1 MQAFKPGR
9 VLAARVTGSR
19 PMDGLAVCTLRPSA
33 VEGGALSFED
43 FSPGQLRSGTVDG
56 IEEFGV
62 FVRLAPGVK

>member
-1 MQAFKPGR
+1 
-9 VLAARVTGSR
+9 
-19 PMDGLAVCTLRPSA
+19 MDGLAVCTLRPSA